1 MRGVLIL
8 QTKFELWVVFES
20 TITKTMKAIIQ
31 RVRYGKVIGKTP
43 KLDQLVWMHEVIMFF
58 NHFQLITKRSV
69 LLDLEFVF
77 YWVYPRR
84 IQNKILITCTERF
97 FQTSITRGFNSSVF
111 KTLSRVRKILN
122 LRVFEDETGK
132 RWMKSV
138 TDLKREV
145 LCISQFTLCH
155 TLKGNKP
162 DFRSAMATDESRAM
176 YEQFLAQMCKNYE
189 ATLVK
194 SMIHF

>member
-1 MRGVLIL
+1 
-8 QTKFELWVVFES
+8 
-20 TITKTMKAIIQ
+20 MKAIIQ
-31 RVRYGKVIGKTP
+31 RVRYGKVIVDNQEISAIGP
-43 KLDQLVWMHEVIMFF
+43 GIC
-58 NHFQLITKRSV
+58 V
-69 LLDLEFVF
+69 LLGISKEDTQQDLD
-77 YWVYPRR
+77 YM
-84 IQNKILITCTERF
+84 
-97 FQTSITRGFNSSVF
+97 
-111 KTLSRVRKILN
+111 VRKILN

-194 SMIHF
+194 NGVFGAHMQVCIENDGPVTLELESPKLTKE